1 MSLPTD
7 LFIFFEKIKIRK
19 EQYLL
24 QEVPPKLPST
34 YSILET
40 SYIYQGFDKSQNLTL
55 YLYFLNL
62 MS

>member
-19 EQYLL
+19 RTIF
-24 QEVPPKLPST
+24 VTGSTPKLPST

-40 SYIYQGFDKSQNLTL
+40 SYIYQGFDKTQNLTL